1 MHELERD
8 AKKNI
13 DAVCELEREGEIVRE
28 RRRRRSWSHCYCTL
42 MVRDRGAMLSCPG
55 CCKVTNHDDVH
66 LSLITAHM

>member
-28 RRRRRSWSHCYCTL
+28 REGEGDLGHTVIVL
-42 MVRDRGAMLSCPG
+42 
-55 CCKVTNHDDVH
+55 
-66 LSLITAHM
+66 